1 MTTTS
6 QLAAYVDIT
15 ALLPIDSG
23 EQPVADAIRRRLV
36 DFPFLFS
43 ANFLEAEM
51 RETFAREGRDF
62 DSNILSG
69 INWIYPNRRL
79 EVELATVLEIALLP
93 ASRAWHLAVALFF
106 AELVPGLVFIT
117 LDEQQETV
125 ARELGFWIP

>member
-1 MTTTS
+1 MTTPR

-23 EQPVADAIRRRLV
+23 EQPVADAMRRRLM
-36 DFPFLFS
+36 DFTFLFS
-43 ANFLEAEM
+43 ANYLEAEM
-51 RETFAREGRDF
+51 REIFAREGRDF
-62 DSNILSG
+62 DSNILSS

-93 ASRAWHLAVALFF
+93 AARVWHLAVALFF
-106 AELVPGLVFIT
+106 AELVPGLAFIT

>member
-1 MTTTS
+1 MTTPR
-6 QLAAYVDIT
+6 QLAAYVDTT
-15 ALLPIDSG
+15 ALLPVDSD
-23 EQPVADAIRRRLV
+23 EQPVADAMRRRLV
-36 DFPFLFS
+36 DFTFLFS

-51 RETFAREGRDF
+51 REIFAREGRNF
-62 DSNILSG
+62 DSNILSS

-93 ASRAWHLAVALFF
+93 VARVWHLAVALFF

>member
-1 MTTTS
+1 MTTPG

-23 EQPVADAIRRRLV
+23 EQPVADAVRLRLV
-36 DFPFLFS
+36 DFTFLFS

-51 RETFAREGRDF
+51 REIFAREGRDF
-62 DSNILSG
+62 DSNILSS
-69 INWIYPNRRL
+69 INWIYPNRQL

-93 ASRAWHLAVALFF
+93 AARAWHLAVALFF